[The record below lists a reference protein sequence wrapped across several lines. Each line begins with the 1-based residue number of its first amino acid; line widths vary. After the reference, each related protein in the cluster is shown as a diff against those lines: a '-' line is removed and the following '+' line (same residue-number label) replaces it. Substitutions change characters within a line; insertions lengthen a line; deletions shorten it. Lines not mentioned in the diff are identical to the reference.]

1 MKENE
6 NRRSPLPEREAPEKK
21 NIFKEIETDLD
32 LSFFDRDKKRSQTEL
47 KDRKTAGRRTRRSGG
62 GDHSRLFVVSAIAL
76 AAVVILIMVFAL
88 GGGDDRSSEE
98 AQGTAA
104 EISAEGTEAL
114 DAAAEET
121 LETEEPSIL
130 RSCDIPEISML
141 ITDYFNY
148 RLAADAEGLYGVFGK
163 AEDAGI
169 DTVREMLSAQAGWIQ
184 SFDNVTVRIADGLD
198 KDSKICFVTY
208 DINFRRTDTAAPG
221 IMYCYVEK
229 RDGSYVIDETLES
242 DKVELIDSLLAEPEV
257 EELIT
262 EVDNS
267 LSNALG
273 YDSDLA
279 LIYTAFNNGE
289 IYEESNYDPER
300 EPEVNLFTDPSD
312 SVLVETSAGDGS
324 TGIEVTGAE
333 GTDAAGAEIT
343 GSEAEAPAADAAASG
358 EGAAAETAASAE
370 DAAGD
375 NGAGAAD
382 ASAPSEIVIEQ
393 E

>member
-1 MKENE
+1 MKEND
-6 NRRSPLPEREAPEKK
+6 NRRSPLTEGEAPEKK

-76 AAVVILIMVFAL
+76 AAVVILIMIFAL

-114 DAAAEET
+114 AAASEET
-121 LETEEPSIL
+121 EETEEPSLL

-163 AEDAGI
+163 AADAGM

-198 KDSKICFVTY
+198 QDSKVCFVTY

-229 RDGSYVIDETLES
+229 QDGSYVIDETLES

-279 LIYTAFNNGE
+279 LIYTAFNNGD

-312 SVLVETSAGDGS
+312 SVLVETSAGDN
-324 TGIEVTGAE
+324 A
-333 GTDAAGAEIT
+333 
-343 GSEAEAPAADAAASG
+343 
-358 EGAAAETAASAE
+358 
-370 DAAGD
+370 
-375 NGAGAAD
+375 AGAAD